1 MSDYSDRL
9 AAWQAKE
16 DARKVF
22 FEANGTHAVKDKAI
36 YDHKREGITL
46 GIAKSIIDNGSYNG
60 ETPDVLLADDNM
72 LADAAA
78 LAASAGD

>member
-9 AAWQAKE
+9 AAWQEKE

-22 FEANGTHAVKDKAI
+22 FQENGLLAVKDKAI
-36 YDHKREGITL
+36 YDHKKEGIVL
-46 GIAKSIIDNGSYNG
+46 GIAKCIIDTGSYNG